1 MSATPVEPTPTPD
14 PAPEPPTPQEPAAAA
29 PTDPATP
36 AKKSLED
43 NLASLDDDAR
53 AFVLGEVTKARNEAK
68 NLRDRLKEAEPRL
81 SEYDKLV
88 EASKTDLERA
98 QEAARVAGERATG
111 MLRDVATAKIEA
123 ALTGV
128 IPDVAG
134 FIEDLNVDK
143 FIKDDAI
150 DADAITALRTKY
162 AAFAPPEKPGMKPN
176 PAQGAS
182 ASPSPTLQDQIA
194 QAQEAG
200 DIKSAIRLKSRQALD
215 ASDN

>member
-1 MSATPVEPTPTPD
+1 MSEVTPEAPASTET
-14 PAPEPPTPQEPAAAA
+14 PAPEAPAAAA
-29 PTDPATP
+29 PAEPAATP
-36 AKKSLED
+36 AKRSLED
-43 NLASLDDDAR
+43 LLGSLDEDAR
-53 AFVLGEVTKARNEAK
+53 GVVLGEVSKARNEAK

-194 QAQEAG
+194 KAQEAG